1 MSVEIKKKK
10 EDLKEAKV
18 ISFGKDSHRAVKG
31 LKGSFFEGEIKVVH
45 EVQAEKLVKAKLAE
59 IVKADLVDVVTN
71 NRTNV
76 DAPTE

>member
-10 EDLKEAKV
+10 EYLKEAKV
-18 ISFGKDSHRAVKG
+18 ISFGKDSHKAVEG

-45 EVQAEKLVKAKLAE
+45 EVQAEKLVKAGFAKV
-59 IVKADLVDVVTN
+59 VKADLVDVVTN

>member
-1 MSVEIKKKK
+1 MAVEIKKKK
-10 EDLKEAKV
+10 EDLKEARV
-18 ISFGKDSHRAVKG
+18 INFTKDQHKAVEG

-45 EVQAEKLVKAKLAE
+45 DVQAEKLVKAGFAKV
-59 IVKADLVDVVTN
+59 VKADLVEATTN

>member
-18 ISFGKDSHRAVKG
+18 ISFNKDSHKAVEG

-45 EVQAEKLVKAKLAE
+45 EVQAEKLVKAGFAKL
-59 IVKADLVDVVTN
+59 VKADLVDVVTN